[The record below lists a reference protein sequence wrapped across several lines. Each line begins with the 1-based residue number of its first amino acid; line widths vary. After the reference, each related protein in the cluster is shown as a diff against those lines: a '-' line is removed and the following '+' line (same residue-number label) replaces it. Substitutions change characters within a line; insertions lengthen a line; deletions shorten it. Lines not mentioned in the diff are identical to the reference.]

1 MFGFLKRIGRA
12 LTRLRNFVMNLV
24 FLSIALLIVVALTGG
39 FDGVEVPE
47 GGALVLDPQ
56 GPTLEEP
63 LSYDPLGDLLGEES
77 GASIHGLVRAVEE
90 ATEDERIKMIVL
102 DLDGLHGASVAHAEW
117 LGSALSG
124 FRAAGK
130 KAIAYG
136 NFYTQPQYAIASYAD
151 AVYLHPQGELF
162 LPGYSVFQPYFK
174 NLFDNLKVK
183 MHVFRVGEYKEAVEP
198 FTRADMSG
206 PAREVNQSLV
216 DGLWD
221 AYARQILA
229 NRELDA
235 ESFAR
240 YTDAFDQA
248 LADVEGDMAKAALEY
263 GLVDDL
269 MHPEQAQSF
278 IAEIVGRDEEKGGYR
293 SIGYEAYLQALGPRS
308 PGERNVGLIV
318 LRGIIQ
324 MGDDENAA
332 ASDNLVELIR
342 EAREDE
348 TVEALV
354 VRIDSPGGSA
364 FASEL
369 IRQEMELTQQAGKP
383 VVASMAGLAA
393 SGGYWVAATADRIYA
408 HPTTITGSIGV
419 FALLPSFEESL
430 SDIGVTSDGVGS
442 SPLSGGLDPMRGI
455 SEPMQRV
462 LQASIERIYQ
472 RFIHLVAQG
481 RDMAPAAVDEI
492 GRGRVWLGAQAQELG
507 LVNEL
512 GGLEQAIAA
521 AAELAELPE
530 GYGLKRFATPI
541 SPRDQLIEE
550 LMQSARGGP
559 EHPLAQALGK
569 AWKMLEAFNDPG
581 RAYALCEP
589 CLGLLPDQPR

>member
-1 MFGFLKRIGRA
+1 MFDFLKRIGRG
-12 LTRLRNFVMNLV
+12 LTRVRNFVMNLL
-24 FLSIALLIVVALTGG
+24 FLSIALLVAIALAGG
-39 FDGVEVPE
+39 FEKVAVPE
-47 GGALVLDPQ
+47 GRALVLNPQ

-63 LSYDPLGDLLGEES
+63 LAYDPLGDLLGEES
-77 GASIHGLVRAVEE
+77 GASIHSLVRAVEE
-90 ATEDERIKMIVL
+90 AAEDERIKMIVL
-102 DLDGLHGASVAHAEW
+102 DLDGLHGASAAHAEW
-117 LGSALSG
+117 LGSALG
-124 FRAAGK
+124 RFRKAGK
-130 KAIAYG
+130 RTIAYG
-136 NFYTQPQYAIASYAD
+136 NFYSQSQYAIASYAD
-151 AVYLHPQGELF
+151 AIYMHPHGELF

-206 PAREVNQSLV
+206 PAREANRSLV
-216 DGLWD
+216 DGLWG
-221 AYARQILA
+221 AYARRILA

-240 YTDAFDQA
+240 YTNAFDET
-248 LADVEGDMAKAALEY
+248 LAAAEGDMARVALEY
-263 GLVDDL
+263 GLVDGL
-269 MHPEQAQSF
+269 MHPEQARSF
-278 IAEIVGRDEEKGGYR
+278 IAETVGQDEENGGYR
-293 SIGYEAYLQALGPRS
+293 SIDYEAYLQALGPPS
-308 PGERNVGLIV
+308 AQERNVGLIV

-324 MGDDENAA
+324 MGDDKNAA

-354 VRIDSPGGSA
+354 LRIDSPGGSA

-408 HPTTITGSIGV
+408 HPTSITGSIGV

-442 SPLSGGLDPMRGI
+442 SPLSDGFNPMRGI

-462 LQASIERIYQ
+462 LQASIAHTYQ

-481 RDMAPAAVDEI
+481 RGMTPAAADEV
-492 GRGRVWLGAQAQELG
+492 GQGRVWLGAQAQELG

-512 GGLEQAIAA
+512 GGLEEAIAA

-530 GYGLKRFATPI
+530 GYGLKRFATPV
-541 SPRDQLIEE
+541 SPQDQLIRE
-550 LMQSARGGP
+550 LMQSVRGGP
-559 EHPLAQALGK
+559 EHPLARALGK
-569 AWKMLEAFNDPG
+569 AWGMLEAFNDPG
-581 RAYALCEP
+581 HAYALCEP
-589 CLGLLPDQPR
+589 CLGLLHQP